1 MEGFFIAAVFLG
13 IPYILGSLYRSN
25 LAHQRF
31 MKVLQLKA
39 DMNARLL
46 ERLGAEPTVLEFL
59 KSEVQQQM
67 FDVKLPEPTPRLP
80 TSYSRML
87 TAIQIGCMLLSAGTA
102 FLYIR
107 HFMPVRSQEELLVFG
122 ALGVALGV
130 GSLLSAAAAYIVG
143 SLARNLEES
152 KA

>member
-1 MEGFFIAAVFLG
+1 MEGLFIASVFLG
-13 IPYILGSLYRSN
+13 IPYILGSLYRAN

-67 FDVKLPEPTPRLP
+67 FDVRIAEPAPRVP
-80 TSYSRML
+80 AAYSRLL
-87 TAIQIGCMLLSAGTA
+87 TSVQVAFVLLSAGA
-102 FLYIR
+102 SFLYIR
-107 HFMPVRSQEELLVFG
+107 HFMPEHAQREFLVFG
-122 ALGVALGV
+122 ALGVGV
-130 GSLLSAAAAYIVG
+130 GVGCLLSAAAAFVV
-143 SLARNLEES
+143 AAMAKNLEES
-152 KA
+152 RV